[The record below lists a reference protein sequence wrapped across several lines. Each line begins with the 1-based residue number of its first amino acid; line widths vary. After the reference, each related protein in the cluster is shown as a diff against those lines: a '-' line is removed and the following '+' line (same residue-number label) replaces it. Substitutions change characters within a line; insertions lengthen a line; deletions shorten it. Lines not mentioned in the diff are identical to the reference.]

1 MKQPVR
7 KFKET
12 VEIRTQ
18 VLYRLRSHR
27 YYPIVLVVTCLLLA
41 GSVHIWQRVKV
52 MSLVKETA
60 QLRAENAGLVD
71 DAIKYEAQIASLLSA
86 GRIMSYAED
95 TLGMKPVKA
104 ENLYTLASNEE
115 DRIPPDELA
124 LMKRALERIADH
136 MPSLTES
143 QATAG
148 SLRQIAVDSLLRNGE
163 RR

>member
-27 YYPIVLVVTCLLLA
+27 YYPLVLVVACLLLA
-41 GSVHIWQRVKV
+41 GSVHVWQRVKV

-71 DAIKYEAQIASLLSA
+71 DAIKYDAQISSLLSA
-86 GRIMSYAED
+86 RRIMTYAQD

-104 ENLYTLASNEE
+104 EDLYTLASAER
-115 DRIPPDELA
+115 DATPPDELA
-124 LMKRALERIADH
+124 LMKRAIERIADH

-148 SLRQIAVDSLLRNGE
+148 DLRRIAVDSLLKNGD

>member
-1 MKQPVR
+1 MRQPVR

-27 YYPIVLVVTCLLLA
+27 YYPIVLVVGCLLLA
-41 GSVHIWQRVKV
+41 GSVHVWQRVKV

-60 QLRAENAGLVD
+60 QLRAEHAALVD
-71 DAIKYEAQIASLLSA
+71 DAIKWDAQIASLLSA
-86 GRIMSYAED
+86 RRIMTYAED

-104 ENLYTLASNEE
+104 ENLYTLASGESNHA
-115 DRIPPDELA
+115 PPDELA
-124 LMKRALERIADH
+124 LMKRAIERIADH

-148 SLRQIAVDSLLRNGE
+148 ELRRIAVDSLLKNGD